1 VEGREKEAAVMDS
14 EEEGRDSGEAVM
26 DLVEVEMDSGEAAMV
41 QLAPEVAA
49 KALPEAE
56 ETVVAVKVAAV
67 MVKPESEVEVVTVKL
82 AEEKMEVVMVQTE
95 ETATE
100 EEGVEEEIRAPRE
113 AAASL
118 AQLELAG
125 EEIQEE
131 EEEEIRAPREAMV
144 QSLRLVLAGEEIQ
157 EEEEEEEEEALRNRP
172 EIRRAVPAVEITV
185 VAQGVEDLAAAASV
199 KREKEEARPQEQL
212 PRALP
217 VRAVVEVVDSR
228 EAMVQSLRLVLA
240 VKLVVAVA
248 EKEEEVVAAATLR
261 QFQPWVIVVAAAA
274 TLRQLQPRAI
284 VATAA
289 AVKE

>member
-1 VEGREKEAAVMDS
+1 MDS

-125 EEIQEE
+125 EGIQEE

-144 QSLRLVLAGEEIQ
+144 QSLRLVLVGEEIQ
-157 EEEEEEEEEALRNRP
+157 EDEEEEEEEEEALRNLP

-261 QFQPWVIVVAAAA
+261 QFQPWAIVVAAAA

>member
-1 VEGREKEAAVMDS
+1 MDS
-14 EEEGRDSGEAVM
+14 EEEGRDLGEAVM

-82 AEEKMEVVMVQTE
+82 AGEKMEVVMVQTE

-157 EEEEEEEEEALRNRP
+157 EEEEEEEEEEEALRNRP

-199 KREKEEARPQEQL
+199 KREKEEAKPQEQL

-217 VRAVVEVVDSR
+217 VRAAVEVVDSR

-248 EKEEEVVAAATLR
+248 EKEEEAVAAATLR
-261 QFQPWVIVVAAAA
+261 QFQPRAIVVAAAA

>member
-1 VEGREKEAAVMDS
+1 MDS
-14 EEEGRDSGEAVM
+14 EEEGRDLGEAVM

-49 KALPEAE
+49 KVLPEAE

-82 AEEKMEVVMVQTE
+82 AGEKMEVVMVQTE

-125 EEIQEE
+125 EEIQEEE

-212 PRALP
+212 PRAFP

-248 EKEEEVVAAATLR
+248 EKEEEAVAAATLR
-261 QFQPWVIVVAAAA
+261 QFQPWAIVVAAAA

>member
-1 VEGREKEAAVMDS
+1 MDS
-14 EEEGRDSGEAVM
+14 EEEGRDLGEAVM

-49 KALPEAE
+49 KVLPEAE

-118 AQLELAG
+118 AQLE
-125 EEIQEE
+125 
-131 EEEEIRAPREAMV
+131 
-144 QSLRLVLAGEEIQ
+144 LAGEEIQ

-261 QFQPWVIVVAAAA
+261 QFQPWAIVVAAAA

>member
-1 VEGREKEAAVMDS
+1 MDS

-49 KALPEAE
+49 KVLPEAE

-82 AEEKMEVVMVQTE
+82 VEEKMEVVMVRTE
-95 ETATE
+95 ETATEGVVVE

-125 EEIQEE
+125 EGIQEE
-131 EEEEIRAPREAMV
+131 EEK
-144 QSLRLVLAGEEIQ
+144 
-157 EEEEEEEEEALRNRP
+157 EEEEEALRNRP

-199 KREKEEARPQEQL
+199 KKEKEEAKPQE
-212 PRALP
+212 
-217 VRAVVEVVDSR
+217 
-228 EAMVQSLRLVLA
+228 
-240 VKLVVAVA
+240 
-248 EKEEEVVAAATLR
+248 
-261 QFQPWVIVVAAAA
+261 
-274 TLRQLQPRAI
+274 
-284 VATAA
+284 
-289 AVKE
+289 

>member
-1 VEGREKEAAVMDS
+1 MDS

-49 KALPEAE
+49 KVLPEAE

-67 MVKPESEVEVVTVKL
+67 MVNPESEVEVVMVKL
-82 AEEKMEVVMVQTE
+82 AEERMEVVMVQTE

-125 EEIQEE
+125 EGIQEE
-131 EEEEIRAPREAMV
+131 EEEEIRVPREAMV

-157 EEEEEEEEEALRNRP
+157 EEEEEEEEALRNRP

-199 KREKEEARPQEQL
+199 KREKEEAKPQEQL
-212 PRALP
+212 PQALP

-261 QFQPWVIVVAAAA
+261 QFQPW
-274 TLRQLQPRAI
+274 AI

>member
-1 VEGREKEAAVMDS
+1 MDS

-49 KALPEAE
+49 KVLPEAE

-157 EEEEEEEEEALRNRP
+157 EEEEEEEEEEEALRNRP

-199 KREKEEARPQEQL
+199 KREKEEAKPQEQL

-261 QFQPWVIVVAAAA
+261 QFQPRAIVVAAAV
-274 TLRQLQPRAI
+274 TLRQFQPWAI

>member
-1 VEGREKEAAVMDS
+1 MDS

-49 KALPEAE
+49 KVLPEAE

-82 AEEKMEVVMVQTE
+82 AGEKMEVVMVQTE

-118 AQLELAG
+118 AQLELA
-125 EEIQEE
+125 EEGIQEEE

-261 QFQPWVIVVAAAA
+261 QFQPRAIVVAAAV
-274 TLRQLQPRAI
+274 TLRQFQPWAI

>member
-1 VEGREKEAAVMDS
+1 MDS

-217 VRAVVEVVDSR
+217 VRAAVEVVDSR

>member
-1 VEGREKEAAVMDS
+1 MDS
-14 EEEGRDSGEAVM
+14 EEEGRDLGEAVM

-49 KALPEAE
+49 KVLPEAE

-67 MVKPESEVEVVTVKL
+67 MVKPESEVEVVMVKL
-82 AEEKMEVVMVQTE
+82 AEERMEVVMVQTE

-100 EEGVEEEIRAPRE
+100 EEGVEEEIRASRE

-199 KREKEEARPQEQL
+199 KREKEEAKPQEQL
-212 PRALP
+212 PQALP

-248 EKEEEVVAAATLR
+248 EKEEEVVVAATLR
-261 QFQPWVIVVAAAA
+261 QFQPRAIVVAAAV
-274 TLRQLQPRAI
+274 TLRQFQPWAI

>member
-1 VEGREKEAAVMDS
+1 MDS

-49 KALPEAE
+49 KVLPEAE

-67 MVKPESEVEVVTVKL
+67 MVNPESEVEVVMVKL
-82 AEEKMEVVMVQTE
+82 AEERMEVVMVQTE

-125 EEIQEE
+125 EGIQEE
-131 EEEEIRAPREAMV
+131 EEK
-144 QSLRLVLAGEEIQ
+144 
-157 EEEEEEEEEALRNRP
+157 EEEEEALRNRP

-199 KREKEEARPQEQL
+199 KREKEEAKPQEQL
-212 PRALP
+212 PQALP

-261 QFQPWVIVVAAAA
+261 QFQPWAIVVAAAV
-274 TLRQLQPRAI
+274 TLRQFQPWAI

>member
-1 VEGREKEAAVMDS
+1 MDS
-14 EEEGRDSGEAVM
+14 EEEGRDLGEAVM

-49 KALPEAE
+49 KVLPEAE

-118 AQLELAG
+118 AQLELVG
-125 EEIQEE
+125 EGIQEEE

-199 KREKEEARPQEQL
+199 KREKEEAKPQEQL

-217 VRAVVEVVDSR
+217 VRAAVEVVDSR

-240 VKLVVAVA
+240 VKLVVVVA
-248 EKEEEVVAAATLR
+248 EKEEEAVAAATLR
-261 QFQPWVIVVAAAA
+261 QFQPWAIVVAAAA

>member
-1 VEGREKEAAVMDS
+1 MDS

-49 KALPEAE
+49 KVLPEAE

-82 AEEKMEVVMVQTE
+82 AGEKMEVVMVQTE

-125 EEIQEE
+125 EGIQEEE

-199 KREKEEARPQEQL
+199 KREKEEAKPQEQL
-212 PRALP
+212 PRALR

-240 VKLVVAVA
+240 VKLVVEVA
-248 EKEEEVVAAATLR
+248 EKEEGVVAAATLR
-261 QFQPWVIVVAAAA
+261 QFQPRAIVVAAAV
-274 TLRQLQPRAI
+274 TLRQFQPWAI
-284 VATAA
+284 VATAP

>member
-1 VEGREKEAAVMDS
+1 MDS
-14 EEEGRDSGEAVM
+14 EEEGRDLGEAVM

-49 KALPEAE
+49 KVLPEVE
-56 ETVVAVKVAAV
+56 EMVVAVKVAAV

-82 AEEKMEVVMVQTE
+82 AGEKMEVVMVQTE

-113 AAASL
+113 A
-118 AQLELAG
+118 
-125 EEIQEE
+125 
-131 EEEEIRAPREAMV
+131 MV
-144 QSLRLVLAGEEIQ
+144 QSLRLVLVGEEIQ
-157 EEEEEEEEEALRNRP
+157 EDEEEEEEEEEALRNLP

-248 EKEEEVVAAATLR
+248 EKEEELAAAATLR
-261 QFQPWVIVVAAAA
+261 QFQPWASVVAA
-274 TLRQLQPRAI
+274 P
-284 VATAA
+284 

>member
-1 VEGREKEAAVMDS
+1 MDS
-14 EEEGRDSGEAVM
+14 EEEGRDLGEAVM

-49 KALPEAE
+49 KVLPEAE

-199 KREKEEARPQEQL
+199 KREKEEAKPQEQL

-217 VRAVVEVVDSR
+217 VRAAVEVVDSR

-261 QFQPWVIVVAAAA
+261 QFQPRAIVVAAAV
-274 TLRQLQPRAI
+274 TLRQFQPRAI

-289 AVKE
+289 VKE

>member
-1 VEGREKEAAVMDS
+1 MDS

-26 DLVEVEMDSGEAAMV
+26 DLVEVKMDSGEAAMV

-49 KALPEAE
+49 KVLPEAE

-82 AEEKMEVVMVQTE
+82 AGEKMEVVMVQTE

-118 AQLELAG
+118 AQLE
-125 EEIQEE
+125 
-131 EEEEIRAPREAMV
+131 
-144 QSLRLVLAGEEIQ
+144 LAGEEIQ

-199 KREKEEARPQEQL
+199 KREKEEAKPQEQL

-248 EKEEEVVAAATLR
+248 EKEEEAVAAATLR
-261 QFQPWVIVVAAAA
+261 QFQPWAIVVAAAA
-274 TLRQLQPRAI
+274 APRQLQPRAI

>member
-1 VEGREKEAAVMDS
+1 MDS

-49 KALPEAE
+49 KVLPEVE
-56 ETVVAVKVAAV
+56 EMVVAVKVAAV
-67 MVKPESEVEVVTVKL
+67 MVKPGSEVEVVMVKL
-82 AEEKMEVVMVQTE
+82 AEERMEVVMVQTE

-125 EEIQEE
+125 EGIQE

-144 QSLRLVLAGEEIQ
+144 QSLRLVLGGEEIQ

-248 EKEEEVVAAATLR
+248 EKEEEVAAAATLR
-261 QFQPWVIVVAAAA
+261 QF
-274 TLRQLQPRAI
+274 QPRAI

>member
-1 VEGREKEAAVMDS
+1 MDS

-26 DLVEVEMDSGEAAMV
+26 YLVEVEMDSGEAAMV

-157 EEEEEEEEEALRNRP
+157 EEEEEEEEALRNRP

-199 KREKEEARPQEQL
+199 KREKEEAKPQEQL

-217 VRAVVEVVDSR
+217 VRAAVEVVDSR

-248 EKEEEVVAAATLR
+248 EKEEEAVAAATLR
-261 QFQPWVIVVAAAA
+261 QFQPWAIVVAAAA

>member
-1 VEGREKEAAVMDS
+1 MKGTRSAVEGREKEAAAMDS
-14 EEEGRDSGEAVM
+14 EEEGRDLGEAVM

-49 KALPEAE
+49 KVLPEAE

-199 KREKEEARPQEQL
+199 KREKEEAKPQEQL

-217 VRAVVEVVDSR
+217 VRAAVEVVDSR

-248 EKEEEVVAAATLR
+248 EKEEEAV
-261 QFQPWVIVVAAAA
+261 AAA

>member
-1 VEGREKEAAVMDS
+1 MDS
-14 EEEGRDSGEAVM
+14 EEEGRDLGEAVM

-49 KALPEAE
+49 KVLPEAE

-82 AEEKMEVVMVQTE
+82 AGEKMEVVMVQTE

-144 QSLRLVLAGEEIQ
+144 QSLRLVLA
-157 EEEEEEEEEALRNRP
+157 
-172 EIRRAVPAVEITV
+172 
-185 VAQGVEDLAAAASV
+185 
-199 KREKEEARPQEQL
+199 
-212 PRALP
+212 
-217 VRAVVEVVDSR
+217 
-228 EAMVQSLRLVLA
+228 

-248 EKEEEVVAAATLR
+248 EKEEVVAAATLR
-261 QFQPWVIVVAAAA
+261 QFQPRAIVATAAV
-274 TLRQLQPRAI
+274 TLRQFQPRAI
-284 VATAA
+284 VATAV
-289 AVKE
+289 VKE

>member
-1 VEGREKEAAVMDS
+1 MDS
-14 EEEGRDSGEAVM
+14 EEEGRDLGEAVM

-49 KALPEAE
+49 KVLPEAE

-82 AEEKMEVVMVQTE
+82 AGEKMEVVMVQTE

-199 KREKEEARPQEQL
+199 KREKEEAKPQEQL

-217 VRAVVEVVDSR
+217 VRAAVEVVDSR

-248 EKEEEVVAAATLR
+248 EKEEEAVAAATLR
-261 QFQPWVIVVAAAA
+261 QFQPWAIVVAAAA

>member
-1 VEGREKEAAVMDS
+1 MDS
-14 EEEGRDSGEAVM
+14 EEEGRDLGEAVM

-49 KALPEAE
+49 KVLPEAE

-82 AEEKMEVVMVQTE
+82 AGEKMEVVMVQTE

-125 EEIQEE
+125 EEIQEEE

-248 EKEEEVVAAATLR
+248 EKEEEAVAAATLR
-261 QFQPWVIVVAAAA
+261 QFQPWAIVVAAAA

>member
-1 VEGREKEAAVMDS
+1 MDS
-14 EEEGRDSGEAVM
+14 EEEGRDLGEAVM

-49 KALPEAE
+49 KVLPEAE

-82 AEEKMEVVMVQTE
+82 AGEKMEVVMVQTE

-212 PRALP
+212 PRAFP

-261 QFQPWVIVVAAAA
+261 QFQPRAIVVAAAV
-274 TLRQLQPRAI
+274 TLRQFQPRAI

-289 AVKE
+289 VKE

>member
-1 VEGREKEAAVMDS
+1 MDS
-14 EEEGRDSGEAVM
+14 EEEGRDLGEAVM

-49 KALPEAE
+49 KVLPEAE

-82 AEEKMEVVMVQTE
+82 AGEKMEVVMVQTE

-118 AQLELAG
+118 AQLELA
-125 EEIQEE
+125 EEGIQEEE

-248 EKEEEVVAAATLR
+248 EKEEKAVAAATLR
-261 QFQPWVIVVAAAA
+261 QFQPWAIVATAAA

>member
-1 VEGREKEAAVMDS
+1 MDS

-49 KALPEAE
+49 KVLPEAE

>member
-1 VEGREKEAAVMDS
+1 MDS
-14 EEEGRDSGEAVM
+14 EEEGRDLGEAVM

-49 KALPEAE
+49 KVLPEAE

-82 AEEKMEVVMVQTE
+82 AGEKMEVVMVQTE

-118 AQLELAG
+118 AQLELA
-125 EEIQEE
+125 EEGIQEEE

-217 VRAVVEVVDSR
+217 VRAMVEVVDSR

-248 EKEEEVVAAATLR
+248 EKEEEAVAAATLR
-261 QFQPWVIVVAAAA
+261 QFQPWAIVVAAAA

>member
-1 VEGREKEAAVMDS
+1 MDS

-49 KALPEAE
+49 KVLPEVE
-56 ETVVAVKVAAV
+56 EMVVAVKVAAV
-67 MVKPESEVEVVTVKL
+67 MVKPESEVEVVMVKL
-82 AEEKMEVVMVQTE
+82 AEERMEVVMVQTE

-125 EEIQEE
+125 EGIQEE

-144 QSLRLVLAGEEIQ
+144 QSLRLVLVGEEIQ
-157 EEEEEEEEEALRNRP
+157 EEEEEEEEEEEALRNLP

-199 KREKEEARPQEQL
+199 KREKEEATPQEQL

-248 EKEEEVVAAATLR
+248 EKEEEVAAAATLR
-261 QFQPWVIVVAAAA
+261 QF
-274 TLRQLQPRAI
+274 QPRAI

>member
-1 VEGREKEAAVMDS
+1 MDS

-49 KALPEAE
+49 KVLPEVE
-56 ETVVAVKVAAV
+56 EMVVAVKVAAV
-67 MVKPESEVEVVTVKL
+67 MVKPGSEVEVVMVKL
-82 AEEKMEVVMVQTE
+82 AEERMEVVMVQTE

-118 AQLELAG
+118 AQLELA
-125 EEIQEE
+125 EEGIQEEE

-157 EEEEEEEEEALRNRP
+157 EEEEEEEEEEALRNLP

-199 KREKEEARPQEQL
+199 KREKEEATPQEQL

-248 EKEEEVVAAATLR
+248 EKEEEVAAAATLR
-261 QFQPWVIVVAAAA
+261 QF
-274 TLRQLQPRAI
+274 
-284 VATAA
+284 
-289 AVKE
+289 

>member
-1 VEGREKEAAVMDS
+1 MDS

-49 KALPEAE
+49 KVLPEAE

-82 AEEKMEVVMVQTE
+82 VEEKMEVVMVRTE
-95 ETATE
+95 ETATEGVVVE

-125 EEIQEE
+125 EGIQEE
-131 EEEEIRAPREAMV
+131 EEK
-144 QSLRLVLAGEEIQ
+144 
-157 EEEEEEEEEALRNRP
+157 EEEEEALRNRP

-199 KREKEEARPQEQL
+199 KKEKEEAKPQEQL

-248 EKEEEVVAAATLR
+248 EKEEEV
-261 QFQPWVIVVAAAA
+261 AAAA
-274 TLRQLQPRAI
+274 TLRQLQSRAI

>member
-1 VEGREKEAAVMDS
+1 
-14 EEEGRDSGEAVM
+14 
-26 DLVEVEMDSGEAAMV
+26 
-41 QLAPEVAA
+41 
-49 KALPEAE
+49 
-56 ETVVAVKVAAV
+56 
-67 MVKPESEVEVVTVKL
+67 
-82 AEEKMEVVMVQTE
+82 MVQTE
-95 ETATE
+95 ETVMA
-100 EEGVEEEIRAPRE
+100 EIRAPRE
-113 AAASL
+113 AAVSL

-125 EEIQEE
+125 EEIQ
-131 EEEEIRAPREAMV
+131 
-144 QSLRLVLAGEEIQ
+144 
-157 EEEEEEEEEALRNRP
+157 EEEEEEEEALRNRP

-199 KREKEEARPQEQL
+199 KREKEEAKPQEQL

-261 QFQPWVIVVAAAA
+261 QFQPW
-274 TLRQLQPRAI
+274 AI

>member
-1 VEGREKEAAVMDS
+1 MEGREKEVAAMDS

-49 KALPEAE
+49 KVLPEAE

-113 AAASL
+113 A
-118 AQLELAG
+118 
-125 EEIQEE
+125 
-131 EEEEIRAPREAMV
+131 
-144 QSLRLVLAGEEIQ
+144 
-157 EEEEEEEEEALRNRP
+157 
-172 EIRRAVPAVEITV
+172 
-185 VAQGVEDLAAAASV
+185 
-199 KREKEEARPQEQL
+199 
-212 PRALP
+212 
-217 VRAVVEVVDSR
+217 
-228 EAMVQSLRLVLA
+228 MVQSLRLVLA

-261 QFQPWVIVVAAAA
+261 QFQPW
-274 TLRQLQPRAI
+274 AI
-284 VATAA
+284 VATAP

>member
-1 VEGREKEAAVMDS
+1 MDS

-131 EEEEIRAPREAMV
+131 EEEE
-144 QSLRLVLAGEEIQ
+144 
-157 EEEEEEEEEALRNRP
+157 EEEALRNRP

-217 VRAVVEVVDSR
+217 VRAAVEVVDSR

-261 QFQPWVIVVAAAA
+261 QFQP
-274 TLRQLQPRAI
+274 RAI

>member
-1 VEGREKEAAVMDS
+1 MDS

-49 KALPEAE
+49 KVLPEAE

-82 AEEKMEVVMVQTE
+82 AGEKMEVVMVQTE

-125 EEIQEE
+125 EGIQEEE

-199 KREKEEARPQEQL
+199 KREKEEAKPQEQL
-212 PRALP
+212 PRALR

-240 VKLVVAVA
+240 VKLVVEVA
-248 EKEEEVVAAATLR
+248 EKEEGVVAAATLR
-261 QFQPWVIVVAAAA
+261 QFQPRAIVVAAAV
-274 TLRQLQPRAI
+274 TLRQFQPWAI

>member
-1 VEGREKEAAVMDS
+1 MDS
-14 EEEGRDSGEAVM
+14 EEEGRDLGEAVM

-49 KALPEAE
+49 KVLPEAE

-199 KREKEEARPQEQL
+199 KREKEEAKPQEQL

-217 VRAVVEVVDSR
+217 VRAAVEVVDSR

-240 VKLVVAVA
+240 VKLVVVVA
-248 EKEEEVVAAATLR
+248 EKEEEAVAAATLR
-261 QFQPWVIVVAAAA
+261 QFQPWAIVVAAAA

>member
-1 VEGREKEAAVMDS
+1 MDS
-14 EEEGRDSGEAVM
+14 EEEGRDLGEAVM

-49 KALPEAE
+49 KVLPEAE

-82 AEEKMEVVMVQTE
+82 AGEKMEVVMVQTE

-212 PRALP
+212 PRAFP

-240 VKLVVAVA
+240 VKLVVVVA
-248 EKEEEVVAAATLR
+248 EKEEEAVAAATLR
-261 QFQPWVIVVAAAA
+261 QFQPWAIVVAAAA

>member
-1 VEGREKEAAVMDS
+1 MDS

-49 KALPEAE
+49 KVLPEAE

-67 MVKPESEVEVVTVKL
+67 MVKPESEVVTVKL
-82 AEEKMEVVMVQTE
+82 VEKKMEVVMVRT
-95 ETATE
+95 
-100 EEGVEEEIRAPRE
+100 EEIRAPRE

-125 EEIQEE
+125 EGIQEE
-131 EEEEIRAPREAMV
+131 EEK
-144 QSLRLVLAGEEIQ
+144 
-157 EEEEEEEEEALRNRP
+157 EEEEEALRNRP

-199 KREKEEARPQEQL
+199 KKEKEEAKPQEQL
-212 PRALP
+212 PRELP

-248 EKEEEVVAAATLR
+248 EKEEEV
-261 QFQPWVIVVAAAA
+261 AAAA
-274 TLRQLQPRAI
+274 TLRQLQSRAI